1 MFNLSNE
8 YMTNMWIDTIQNAK
22 KSWVNTWVK
31 DETMSKPMLEFIDT
45 QTTFTKEAVQQV
57 STLANATGDLFAK
70 AVK

>member
-1 MFNLSNE
+1 MFSNE

-22 KSWVNTWVK
+22 RTWVK
-31 DETMSKPMLEFIDT
+31 DETVSKPMLEFIDT

>member
-31 DETMSKPMLEFIDT
+31 DETMSKPMLDFIET
-45 QTTFTKEAVQQV
+45 QTTFTKETVKQV
-57 STLANATGDLFAK
+57 SSLANATGELFAK
-70 AVK
+70 AAK